1 MDDHQQSGRGMHSA
15 QPEYRWEPVDDD
27 FFALELQRA
36 AEQHT
41 GAASEETIVAQVV
54 DRVLARNPALNRASL
69 EVRARADYEQLCVRP
84 ITTYI
89 PNLMEHALR
98 EPVTHE

>member
-1 MDDHQQSGRGMHSA
+1 MHSA
-15 QPEYRWEPVDDD
+15 QPEHRWEPVDED
-27 FFALELQRA
+27 FFARELQRA

-41 GAASEETIVAQVV
+41 GTASEDTIVAQVV
-54 DRVLARNPALNRASL
+54 DRVIARDPSLDRASL
-69 EVRARADYEQLCVRP
+69 EVRARTDYEQLIGSP

-98 EPVTHE
+98 ESVIDE